1 MHPYA
6 KKGRSSLPADVRE
19 KAVGASLSDAGGEGR
34 PGAACLNGVGRPG
47 SPVTETRV
55 SRICVEFR
63 WYRGFDRPETVR
75 FGAIFCA
82 PAILKEENH
91 ERASEGLRP
100 QTGREEDL

>member
-19 KAVGASLSDAGGEGR
+19 KAVGASLSNAGDEGR

-55 SRICVEFR
+55 SRVCVEFR

-82 PAILKEENH
+82 PAILVTFVQKEGEGENQDATLGH
-91 ERASEGLRP
+91 S
-100 QTGREEDL
+100 